1 MDKFFEMLLATV
13 MALLVVTAAWCVY
26 RSITAA
32 SRPPQPGDMAEP
44 RLSMCKNECEA
55 AGGRWT
61 YTETEMNDKCTCTQG
76 R

>member
-1 MDKFFEMLLATV
+1 MIKIDTNNAIAKKRFV
-13 MALLVVTAAWCVY
+13 ISQCVY